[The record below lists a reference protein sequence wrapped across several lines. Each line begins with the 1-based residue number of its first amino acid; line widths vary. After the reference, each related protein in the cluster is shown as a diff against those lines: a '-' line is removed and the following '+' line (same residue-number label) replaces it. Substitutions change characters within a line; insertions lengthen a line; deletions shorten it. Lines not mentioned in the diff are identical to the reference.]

1 MIKDLGDKAF
11 KYHIYIEYYNA
22 ALNFAKILRFEKTLN
37 ITFNKEFRILKKYL
51 A

>member
-37 ITFNKEFRILKKYL
+37 INELENFNVGI
-51 A
+51 